1 MIPDEV
7 TDDNGDMKVPAVST
21 AAKSIADA
29 FRADLARQELV
40 AQAIEAMDE
49 DMADA
54 TLKVFKPLEAAR
66 WLIEPKNK
74 TTMYL
79 VSIYPKNIWTMRDGE
94 VPLEL
99 AKKGLGKAEI
109 ILLLDKIRRE
119 LPSWPRL
126 TMTQRQGC
134 IFNDDDRF
142 WTKSQSVVAT
152 RGGQ

>member
-1 MIPDEV
+1 MPDQGA
-7 TDDNGDMKVPAVST
+7 DNSGDVMTPAVST

-29 FRADLARQELV
+29 LRADLARQELV
-40 AQAIEAMDE
+40 AQSIEAMDE
-49 DMADA
+49 DVAEA

-79 VSIYPKNIWTMRDGE
+79 VSIYPKNVWTLRDGE

-119 LPSWPRL
+119 LLSWPRL

-142 WTKSQSVVAT
+142 WTKSLPVAAT

>member
-1 MIPDEV
+1 MSDQV
-7 TDDNGDMKVPAVST
+7 TDDNGDMKEPAVLT

-29 FRADLARQELV
+29 FRADLARQEQV

-49 DMADA
+49 DVAEA
-54 TLKVFKPLEAAR
+54 TLKVFSPLEAAR

-74 TTMYL
+74 TIIYL
-79 VSIYPKNIWTMRDGE
+79 VSIYPKNIWTLRDRE
-94 VPLEL
+94 VPLEF

-134 IFNDDDRF
+134 IFNDADRF
-142 WTKSQSVVAT
+142 WTQSQSVVAT